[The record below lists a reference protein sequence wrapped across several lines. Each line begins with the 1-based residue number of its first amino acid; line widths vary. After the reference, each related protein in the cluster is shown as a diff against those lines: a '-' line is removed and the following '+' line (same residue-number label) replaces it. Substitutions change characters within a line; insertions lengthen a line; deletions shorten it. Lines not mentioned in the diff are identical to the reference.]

1 MKYVKQQVAILI
13 DEYLD
18 FAFENKFID
27 NHIELRLYLIDFITD
42 LCNDVYV
49 TETDIEPNKV
59 NEWIEKQKNKRQKVN

>member
-1 MKYVKQQVAILI
+1 MKYVKQQVENLM

-18 FAFENKFID
+18 FALGNKLID

-59 NEWIEKQKNKRQKVN
+59 REWMEKQKNKR